1 MSKNFNLD
9 IKSSALVTEDFIADV
24 RNKFNI
30 AFFLYKRK
38 KSRWVTLYATVKS
51 LTEQPVEFEDA
62 YLKKNISACK
72 VDTMVIK
79 PQPNDMKNLILY
91 RGLSILCFIVC
102 LLVILTQATSLFA
115 YKYTFLYLVRAFS
128 IIDR

>member
-38 KSRWVTLYATVKS
+38 KSRWVALYDTVTS
-51 LTEQPVEFEDA
+51 LTEQPIEFEDS
-62 YLKKNISACK
+62 YLKNNNSK
-72 VDTMVIK
+72 VMVIK
-79 PQPNDMKNLILY
+79 PQPNDLKKLVLY

-102 LLVILTQATSLFA
+102 LLVILTQATSLFD
-115 YKYTFLYLVRAFS
+115 YKYTFLYLVRY
-128 IIDR
+128 IKQLTVGNNR